1 MKEEAP
7 KVVFLKDYKKPPFLI
22 PEIELHFDL
31 YETHTRVCSRLKVRR
46 NPEASSRTEPLV
58 LNGERLKL
66 IQVKLDGRLLS
77 GSEYTVSDSHLTI
90 PGIPDVFNLEIEND
104 IYPHENK
111 ALEGLYVSGS
121 IYCTQNEPE
130 GFRKITYFIDR
141 PDVMSRYSTTLTA
154 DRKKYPIL
162 LSNGNPVQRG
172 EMAGGRH
179 FATWQD
185 PFPKPAYLFAL
196 VAGDLGVCEDVF
208 VTVSGRKIDLKIYVD
223 KGNEYKCGHAMQSLK
238 RAMKWDEETF
248 GLECDL
254 DIYMIVA
261 VDAFNFGAMENKG
274 LNIFNSQ
281 YVLADP
287 TTATDQNYEGIEG
300 VIGHEYFHNWTGNRV
315 TCRDWFQITLKEG
328 LTVFRDQ
335 EFSSDMTSRPVKRIN
350 DVRILRDFQFVEDSG
365 PNAHPIRPASY
376 IQVNNFYTVTVYNKG
391 SEVIRMIET
400 LIGREKF
407 RKGITKYFEL
417 YDGKAVTTDDF
428 LYAMEQASGFDL
440 EPLKAWYDQ
449 AGTPIC
455 RVTEQ
460 YDEVSKEYELT
471 VEQLPPKTAKNT
483 DGRPFYFPLSVG
495 LLDQEGR
502 DLRTDVQGKA
512 LAGAGETKTL
522 LISKPRQS
530 FRFRNV
536 PHRPVPSLLRN
547 FSAPVKVE
555 FDYSEEDL
563 AFLLAHDT
571 DAFNRYDAGQK
582 LAEISLNQ
590 MVLMVQQKKNPA
602 ASEKFIEAFSKLLTD
617 ESLDPAFAAEAMTL
631 PSLTA
636 LTEPMEICDFEAA
649 FSAREAL
656 VKTLARRHESLFRE
670 VYRKHHTRGNY
681 SVDASSVGRRSFKN
695 AALRYLSILDT
706 PETKALLLTQFET
719 ADNMTDEITA
729 LELLCHS
736 DSAEKQKALAA
747 FREKWKGEPLVMNK
761 WFAAQASSKTQGV
774 LDSVRKLEK
783 DSLFDARNPNKI
795 RALFGVFGQNLIRFH
810 EASGSGYRYLADKIL
825 EIDSF
830 NPSAAAKLSSVFKK
844 FARLDAKR
852 HERMSLELNRIL
864 SAPQLSR
871 DVYEIISKTLEAGTR
886 TGKVLVRGKS

>member
-1 MKEEAP
+1 MKDEAP
-7 KVVFLKDYKKPPFLI
+7 KIIYLKDYKKPPFLI
-22 PEIELHFDL
+22 PEIDLHFDL
-31 YETHTRVCSRLKVRR
+31 YENSTRVYSRLKIRR
-46 NPEASSRTEPLV
+46 NPAASSRSEPLV

-66 IQVKLDGRLLS
+66 IQVKLDGKLLS
-77 GSEYTVSDSHLTI
+77 ESEYTVSDSHLTI
-90 PGIPDVFNLEIEND
+90 PGTPDVFNLEIENE

-121 IYCTQNEPE
+121 IFCTQNEPE

-141 PDVMSRYSTTLTA
+141 PDVMARYTTTITA
-154 DRKKYPIL
+154 DRKKYPLL
-162 LSNGNPVQRG
+162 LSNGNPVKHG
-172 EMAGGRH
+172 DAAEEGRH
-179 FATWQD
+179 FVTWMD
-185 PFPKPAYLFAL
+185 PFPKPSYLFAL

-208 VTVSGRKIDLKIYVD
+208 ITASGRKIDLKIYVD
-223 KGNEYKCGHAMQSLK
+223 KGNEYKCSHAMQSLK

-350 DVRILRDFQFVEDSG
+350 DVRTLRDFQFVEDAG

-391 SEVIRMIET
+391 AEVIRMIET
-400 LIGREKF
+400 LIGPEKF

-440 EPLKAWYDQ
+440 EPLKSWYDQ
-449 AGTPIC
+449 AGTPVC
-455 RVTEQ
+455 RITEQ
-460 YDEVSKEYELT
+460 YDEFSKVYELT
-471 VEQLPPKTAKNT
+471 VEQLPPRTTRNTAS
-483 DGRPFYFPLSVG
+483 RPFYFPLSIA
-495 LLDQEGR
+495 LLDPDGNDLKAAVEGNAAKG
-502 DLRTDVQGKA
+502 T
-512 LAGAGETKTL
+512 GENQIL
-522 LISKPRQS
+522 IISKPRQS

-536 PHRPVPSLLRN
+536 AKRPVPSLLRN
-547 FSAPVKVE
+547 FSAPVKIE

-563 AFLLAHDT
+563 AFLLAHDS
-571 DAFNRYDAGQK
+571 DPFNRYDAGQK
-582 LAEISLNQ
+582 LAEITLNQ
-590 MVLMVQQKKNPA
+590 MISAVQQKKSPVPDE
-602 ASEKFIEAFSKLLTD
+602 SFVEAFGKLLTN
-617 ESLDPAFAAEAMTL
+617 ESLDPAFVAEAMTL
-631 PSLTA
+631 PSMTA
-636 LTEPMEICDFEAA
+636 LTEPMEVCDFEAA
-649 FSAREAL
+649 FMARETL
-656 VKTLARRHESLFRE
+656 IKTLARRHQDPLTAI
-670 VYRKHHTRGNY
+670 YRKYHVHGKY
-681 SVDASSVGRRSFKN
+681 SADSASVGRRSLKN
-695 AALRYLSILDT
+695 AALRYLSALDT
-706 PETKALLLTQFET
+706 AETKRLLLTQFET
-719 ADNMTDEITA
+719 ADNMTDEISA
-729 LELLCHS
+729 LELLSHS
-736 DSAEKQKALAA
+736 DSVEKQKALAA
-747 FREKWKGEPLVMNK
+747 FREKWKKDPLVMNK
-761 WFAAQASSKTQGV
+761 WFAAQAASKAHGT
-774 LDSVRKLEK
+774 LAAVRKLES
-783 DSLFDARNPNKI
+783 DSLFDIRNPNKI

-810 EASGSGYRYLADKIL
+810 EASGSGYNYLAEKIL

-844 FARLDAKR
+844 YARLDPKR
-852 HERMSLELNRIL
+852 YEQMLHALNRIL
-864 SAPQLSR
+864 SSPKLSR
-871 DVYEIISKTLEAGTR
+871 DVYEIISKTLEAG
-886 TGKVLVRGKS
+886 KPA